1 MSYDSILLASFGGP
15 EGPDDVIP
23 FLERVT
29 QGRAIPPERIAE
41 VSQRYLRFG
50 GISPINQQN
59 RELMNA
65 LHHELMDRGIDL
77 PIYWGNRNW
86 DPDFTDAIRTL
97 DEDGR
102 SKVLAIATSAY
113 PSYSGCRQYRENIAA
128 ALQEAET
135 PNITVD
141 MAFPYSNRHGFTA
154 HVIEV
159 LSNALVFLVN
169 DNHLETAID
178 VLFTTH
184 SLPKSS
190 ADTSGPA
197 PHTTP
202 GLYIEQHET
211 AIAEVMRVVGIAT
224 GLKPRSRLVFQSRSG
239 APGTPWLEPDVNDAL
254 HEIAAAGQTTA
265 VVLVPIGFVSDH
277 MEVMWDLDN
286 EAMATAEELNL
297 ACVRIPTPGVS
308 PAFVSAL
315 ADVIEDARLGE
326 PTRTDLI
333 GLCSGTCCPNP
344 RSELPAI
351 PGV

>member
-1 MSYDSILLASFGGP
+1 MTYDAILLASFGGP

-29 QGRAIPPERIAE
+29 RGRGIPPERLQE
-41 VSQRYLRFG
+41 VSERYLRLG
-50 GISPINQQN
+50 GVSPINQQN

-128 ALQEAET
+128 ALDEADAAHISVE
-135 PNITVD
+135 
-141 MAFPYSNRHGFTA
+141 MALPYSNRHGFTE

-159 LSNALVFLVN
+159 LANALVYLI
-169 DNHLETAID
+169 DENHPEHAID

-184 SLPKSS
+184 SLPT
-190 ADTSGPA
+190 ALAHTSGPA
-197 PHTTP
+197 PHASP
-202 GLYIEQHET
+202 GLYLQQHESVM
-211 AIAEVMRVVGIAT
+211 AEVMRVVGIAT
-224 GLKPRSRLVFQSRSG
+224 GLHPRSRLVFQSRSG
-239 APGTPWLEPDVNDAL
+239 APETPWLEPDVNDAL
-254 HEIAAAGQTTA
+254 REIAAAGRSTA

-277 MEVMWDLDN
+277 REVVFDLDT
-286 EAMATAEELNL
+286 EAMATADELNL
-297 ACVRIPTPGVS
+297 VCVRIPTPGVS

-326 PTRTDLI
+326 PTRTDLA

-344 RSELPAI
+344 RTELPAV

>member
-29 QGRAIPPERIAE
+29 QGRGISRERLELIAE
-41 VSQRYLRFG
+41 RYQRFG
-50 GISPINQQN
+50 GVSPINQQN

-65 LHHELMDRGIDL
+65 LHHELMDRGIEL

-128 ALQEAET
+128 ALDEAGT
-135 PNITVD
+135 PQITVD

-159 LSNALVFLVN
+159 LSNALVYLVN
-169 DNHLETAID
+169 DNHLEPAID

-184 SLPKSS
+184 SLPVST
-190 ADTSGPA
+190 AETSGPA
-197 PHTTP
+197 PHASP
-202 GLYIEQHET
+202 GLYLQQHESV
-211 AIAEVMRVVGIAT
+211 IADVMRVVGIAT
-224 GLKPRSRLVFQSRSG
+224 GLHPRSRLVFQSRSG
-239 APGTPWLEPDVNDAL
+239 APDSPWLEPDVNDAL
-254 HEIAAAGQTTA
+254 REIAAAGQSTA

-277 MEVMWDLDN
+277 MEVVFDLDT
-286 EAMATAEELNL
+286 EAMATADELNL
-297 ACVRIPTPGVS
+297 ACVRIPTPGTS

-326 PTRTDLI
+326 PTRTDLV

-344 RSELPAI
+344 RSELPTV

>member
-1 MSYDSILLASFGGP
+1 MSYDAILLASFGGP

-29 QGRAIPPERIAE
+29 QGRGIPRERLDE
-41 VSQRYLRFG
+41 VSQRYQRFG
-50 GISPINQQN
+50 GVSPINQQN

-102 SKVLAIATSAY
+102 TRVLAIATSAY

-128 ALQEAET
+128 ALDEADA
-135 PNITVD
+135 PQISVD

-159 LSNALVFLVN
+159 LSNALVYLVN
-169 DNHLETAID
+169 DNHLEAAID

-184 SLPKSS
+184 SLPTAS
-190 ADTSGPA
+190 AETSGPA
-197 PHTTP
+197 PHVYP
-202 GLYIEQHET
+202 GLYVKQHESV
-211 AIAEVMRVVGIAT
+211 IADVMRVVGIAT
-224 GLKPRSRLVFQSRSG
+224 GLHPRSRLVFQSRSG
-239 APGTPWLEPDVNDAL
+239 APETPWLEPDVNDAL
-254 HEIAAAGQTTA
+254 REIAAQGQTTA

-277 MEVMWDLDN
+277 MEVMWDLDT
-286 EAMATAEELNL
+286 EAMGTAEELNL
-297 ACVRIPTPGVS
+297 ACVRIPTPGIS
-308 PAFVSAL
+308 PSFVSAL

-326 PTRTDLI
+326 PTRT
-333 GLCSGTCCPNP
+333 
-344 RSELPAI
+344 
-351 PGV
+351 

>member
-1 MSYDSILLASFGGP
+1 MTYDSILLASFGGP

-29 QGRAIPPERIAE
+29 DGRGVPRERLDEIAK
-41 VSQRYLRFG
+41 RYLRFG
-50 GISPINQQN
+50 GVSPINQQN

-113 PSYSGCRQYRENIAA
+113 PSYNGCRQYRENIAA
-128 ALQEAET
+128 ALDEADASQ
-135 PNITVD
+135 ISVD
-141 MAFPYSNRHGFTA
+141 MAFPYGNRHGFTA

-159 LSNALVFLVN
+159 LSNALVYLTN
-169 DNHLETAID
+169 ENHLETAVD

-184 SLPKSS
+184 SLPITS
-190 ADTSGPA
+190 AETSGPE
-197 PHTTP
+197 PHGSP
-202 GLYIEQHET
+202 GVYIQQHESV
-211 AIAEVMRVVGIAT
+211 IAEVMRVAGIAT
-224 GLKPRSRLVFQSRSG
+224 GLHCRSRLVFQSRSG
-239 APGTPWLEPDVNDAL
+239 APGTAWLEPDVNDAL
-254 HEIAAAGQTTA
+254 RELAAKGQTTA

-308 PAFVSAL
+308 QAFVSAL
-315 ADVIEDARLGE
+315 ADVIEDARLGH
-326 PTRTDLI
+326 PTRTDLV

-344 RSELPAI
+344 RSVLPAI